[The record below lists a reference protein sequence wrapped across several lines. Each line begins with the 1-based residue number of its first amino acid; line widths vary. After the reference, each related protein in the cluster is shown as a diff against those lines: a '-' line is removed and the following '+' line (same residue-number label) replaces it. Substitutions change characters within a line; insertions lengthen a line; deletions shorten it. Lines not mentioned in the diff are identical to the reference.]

1 MYIERCMTI
10 SLMIIE
16 IALEWMEYMVVSMID
31 DKGTRSDDEFRLSA
45 AGCVTRQTAHVYW
58 QLSRRAALITA
69 RFTLQKNT
77 FFATIVTRSVCAW
90 RWPSHDYY
98 FYTSG
103 VSFSPSFE
111 RGMIVKISHRNEE
124 HNYTGR
130 EEDYATTDT
139 LRW

>member
-1 MYIERCMTI
+1 
-10 SLMIIE
+10 MIIE

-31 DKGTRSDDEFRLSA
+31 DKGSRSDELRMSA
-45 AGCVTRQTAHVYW
+45 VGCVISQQHTFTW
-58 QLSRRAALITA
+58 NCLGGPLLSP
-69 RFTLQKNT
+69 RFTLQKMT
-77 FFATIVTRSVCAW
+77 FFAAIVTRSVRAW
-90 RWPSHDYY
+90 RWQSLDYY